1 MRNKRHDAILK
12 LISEQNIETQQ
23 ELTMALS
30 ELGFKVTQATISR
43 DIKELRLLKQLN
55 QNGRYVYTINEP
67 AREKN
72 DVNNMS
78 LIFSKSVISLE
89 YALNTVVIK
98 TLAGMAQGAAA
109 ALDSLHNPDYLGSI
123 AGDDTIFLAAR
134 DNTFAKKIID
144 NIKDAYIYNK
154 TAPIK
159 KLIYKK

>member
-23 ELTMALS
+23 ELTSALS
-30 ELGFKVTQATISR
+30 ELGFNVTQATISR

-55 QNGRYVYTINEP
+55 QNGRYIYTINEP
-67 AREKN
+67 NREKN
-72 DVNNMS
+72 DANNMS

-123 AGDDTIFLAAR
+123 AGDDTIFVVTRSEEAAQ
-134 DNTFAKKIID
+134 NFC
-144 NIKDAYIYNK
+144 NK
-154 TAPIK
+154 LK
-159 KLIYKK
+159 NLMF